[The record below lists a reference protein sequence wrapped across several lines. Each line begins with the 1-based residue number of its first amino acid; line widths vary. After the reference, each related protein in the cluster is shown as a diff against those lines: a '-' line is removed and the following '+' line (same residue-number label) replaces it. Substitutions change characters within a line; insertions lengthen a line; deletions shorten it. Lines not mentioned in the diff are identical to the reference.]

1 MEGHTTFNPASDI
14 PSLAGRVIVIT
25 GGTAGLGRMTVTS
38 LAAHNAAHIFFT
50 GRSEARAAEV
60 IDEAKALAPN
70 APVSFLPMDL
80 ASFASIQEAA
90 KQLRS
95 KTDRIDL
102 LFCNAGIMAV
112 PVGTTA
118 DGYEIQ
124 FGTNHLGHALLIHLL
139 LPLLLQTA
147 KDPSSDVRIV
157 SNTSTGF
164 KNPPPDGIEFAR
176 LRSEQDLGVGGRWL
190 SYGQSKLANILF
202 AREMATHHPQ
212 LMSVT
217 IHPGVIKT
225 DLVTS
230 LSAEDQALVYASSV
244 GKMLSAEDGVKNQ
257 LFAATRPR
265 AELTNGGFYEPVGV
279 VGAQTE
285 LSRDAELGARLWE
298 WTEGEIGRFLE
309 G

>member
-1 MEGHTTFNPASDI
+1 
-14 PSLAGRVIVIT
+14 
-25 GGTAGLGRMTVTS
+25 MTVTS

-50 GRSEARAAEV
+50 GRSEARATEV
-60 IDEAKALAPN
+60 IDEAKARAPN

-90 KQLRS
+90 TQLRS

-112 PVGTTA
+112 PAGTTA

-124 FGTNHLGHALLIHLL
+124 FGTNHLGHALLIYLL

-176 LRSEQDLGVGGRWL
+176 PRSEQDLGVGGRWL

-257 LFAATRPR
+257 LFAATRAR